1 MSLRNQA
8 LANSINLLLAA
19 LARTRDERKF
29 RWTYTQ
35 IARLATLLARK
46 DYYVSRILWIME
58 LFDRDHPALEVTKKI
73 LYRTN
78 PHHRKTA
85 EAIPAKT
92 NPIKTLPILM
102 ALLEFSLR
110 SE

>member
-19 LARTRDERKF
+19 LARTKDEKKF

-46 DYYVSRILWIME
+46 DYYVSTIQWIKE

-73 LYRTN
+73 L
-78 PHHRKTA
+78 
-85 EAIPAKT
+85 
-92 NPIKTLPILM
+92 
-102 ALLEFSLR
+102 
-110 SE
+110 